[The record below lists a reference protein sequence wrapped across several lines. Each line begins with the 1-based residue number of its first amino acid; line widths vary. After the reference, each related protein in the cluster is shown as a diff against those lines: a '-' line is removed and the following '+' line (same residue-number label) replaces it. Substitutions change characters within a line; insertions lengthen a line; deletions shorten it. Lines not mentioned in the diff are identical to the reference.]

1 MDRLL
6 EPQNDLIKDDAMTF
20 DGNTRLD
27 IGAKYEKDFRRTV
40 LIVDD
45 EPVNLRILGNILK
58 EEYDIVFA
66 QGGAEALTIIKEQKD
81 FLSLVLLDL
90 YMHDGNGYFVLDG
103 MRDDD
108 SLKNIPVIV
117 ITAAKTEEVESL
129 RRGAVD
135 FLGKPY
141 DSPEVIKARVKRA
154 IELSIDR
161 NIIVETGVD
170 SLTGLMTKEFFFQYA
185 REYDKFHPDQQVDAV
200 VLNFCKFHLV
210 NELYG
215 RTMGD
220 NLIRVIA
227 MTAREVARSCG
238 GVACRYNADC
248 FYMYIEHQEDYSL
261 LKDMLVQRIS
271 DILSPLDAR
280 IRIGV
285 YPDLYRSANLEQRF
299 DRATAASNTISKNI
313 HSPHIAVYDNQMHE
327 KELYEARLLGDMDK
341 ALEEHQFMVVFQP
354 KYDITTDTPRLCSAE
369 VLIRWKHP
377 EFGFVRP
384 DSFMPLF
391 EENGRIKELDRYVW
405 REAAKQL
412 KRWKDLYGTAVPI
425 SVNVSRVDIY
435 DPDLVDYLKQII
447 AENNIS
453 ASELH
458 LEITETAYT
467 DSVTQIKGVVEGLR
481 NEGFMVEMDDFGKGY
496 SSLNMLTS
504 LPIDALKLDMAFI
517 TDIAEN
523 NKEMSMVE
531 FVLEIARFLG
541 VPVIAEGVESASQYL
556 LLKKAGCDI
565 IQGYYFSK
573 PVSATEFGHL
583 IEKSRMAAR

>member
-1 MDRLL
+1 
-6 EPQNDLIKDDAMTF
+6 MTF
-20 DGNTRLD
+20 DSNMRLD

-58 EEYDIVFA
+58 KEYDIVFA
-66 QGGAEALTIIKEQKD
+66 QGGKEALSIVKEQKD

-90 YMHDGNGYFVLDG
+90 YMPDDDGYYVLDG
-103 MRDDD
+103 MRKDE

-117 ITAAKTEEVESL
+117 LTAEKTAEVESL
-129 RRGAVD
+129 HRGAVD

-161 NIIVETGVD
+161 NIIGETGVD
-170 SLTGLMTKEFFFQYA
+170 ALTGLMTKEYFFQYA
-185 REYDKFHPDQQVDAV
+185 REYDKFHPKQQVDAV
-200 VLNFCKFHLV
+200 VMNFCKFHLV

-215 RTMGD
+215 RVVGD
-220 NLIRVIA
+220 NLIKVIA
-227 MTAREVARSCG
+227 QTARDVARTWG
-238 GVACRYNADC
+238 GIACRYNADC

-261 LKDMLVQRIS
+261 LKSMLFNRIS
-271 DILSPLDAR
+271 DILSPQDAR
-280 IRIGV
+280 MRIGV
-285 YPDLYRSANLEQRF
+285 YPDLFRSANLEQRF
-299 DRATAASNTISKNI
+299 DRATAAGNTVSKNI
-313 HSPHIAVYDNQMHE
+313 HSPHIAIYDNHMHE
-327 KELYEARLLGDMDK
+327 KELYEARLLGDMDR

-354 KYDITTDTPRLCSAE
+354 KYDITGDNPKLCSAE
-369 VLIRWKHP
+369 ALIRWKHP

-405 REAAKQL
+405 REAAKQV

-425 SVNVSRVDIY
+425 SVNVSRVDIF
-435 DPDLVDYLKQII
+435 DPDLSEYLKII
-447 AENNIS
+447 VAENDITPE
-453 ASELH
+453 ELH

-467 DSVTQIKGVVEGLR
+467 DSVNQIIGVVEGLR
-481 NEGFMVEMDDFGKGY
+481 SEGFMVEMDDFGKGY

-531 FVLEIARFLG
+531 FILEIARFLG
-541 VPVIAEGVESASQYL
+541 VPVIAEGVESAEQYM

-573 PVSATEFGHL
+573 PLSAAEFEHL
-583 IEKSRMAAR
+583 IEKSKRQ

>member
-1 MDRLL
+1 
-6 EPQNDLIKDDAMTF
+6 MTF
-20 DGNTRLD
+20 DSNMRLD

-58 EEYDIVFA
+58 KEYDIVFA
-66 QGGAEALTIIKEQKD
+66 QGGKEALSIVKEQKD

-90 YMHDGNGYFVLDG
+90 YMPDGDGYYVLDG
-103 MRDDD
+103 MRNDE

-117 ITAAKTEEVESL
+117 LTAEKTAEVESL
-129 RRGAVD
+129 HRGAVD

-161 NIIVETGVD
+161 NIIGETGVD
-170 SLTGLMTKEFFFQYA
+170 ALTGLMTKEYFFQYA
-185 REYDKFHPDQQVDAV
+185 REYDKFHPEQQVDAV
-200 VLNFCKFHLV
+200 VMNFCKFHLV

-215 RTMGD
+215 RVVGD
-220 NLIRVIA
+220 NLIKVIA
-227 MTAREVARSCG
+227 QTARDVARTWG
-238 GVACRYNADC
+238 GIACRYNADC

-261 LKDMLVQRIS
+261 LKTMLFNRIS
-271 DILSPLDAR
+271 DILSPQDAR
-280 IRIGV
+280 MRIGV
-285 YPDLYRSANLEQRF
+285 YPDLFRNANLEQRF
-299 DRATAASNTISKNI
+299 DRATAAGNTVSKNI
-313 HSPHIAVYDNQMHE
+313 HSPHIAIYDNQMHE
-327 KELYEARLLGDMDK
+327 KELYEARLLGDMDR
-341 ALEEHQFMVVFQP
+341 ALKEHQFMVVFQP
-354 KYDITTDTPRLCSAE
+354 KYDITGDNPKLCSAE

-405 REAAKQL
+405 REAAKQV

-425 SVNVSRVDIY
+425 SVNVSRVDIF
-435 DPDLVDYLKQII
+435 DPDLSEYLKII
-447 AENNIS
+447 VAENDITPE
-453 ASELH
+453 ELH

-467 DSVTQIKGVVEGLR
+467 DSVNQIIGVVEGLR
-481 NEGFMVEMDDFGKGY
+481 SEGFMVEMDDFGKGY

-531 FVLEIARFLG
+531 FILEIARFLG
-541 VPVIAEGVESASQYL
+541 VPVIAEGVESAEQYM

-573 PVSATEFGHL
+573 PLSAAEFGHL
-583 IEKSRMAAR
+583 IEKSRRQ